1 MNLSAIKNRII
12 YFLCVINPFSFLI
25 KSHSYVIAY
34 FDDLT
39 PSGIADRLRHCL
51 SLYIYC
57 KKFNLRFKIFHKTP
71 FALEEILTPVFD
83 WSMNELNGSS
93 PIRHKIKIY
102 IWSKYKSG
110 DISKNA
116 ETKLQ
121 YRQLRT
127 SITRKNV
134 EYYVAGNLHLE
145 ERYWREAFDEL
156 FAPNSFIKKSLE
168 ALDLPYSYDAVTL
181 RFQQLLGD
189 FKEGQF
195 EILTASEQE
204 DLMNKSRNK
213 IIQLYEA
220 GYFSNQTILVT
231 SDSLK
236 FLNAIKSL
244 SFVKIINGEM
254 AHPGYSE
261 GKSLEIYAKSFID
274 LYALRGA
281 SSITLLK
288 SDKMY
293 LSGFPEFASI
303 IGHNRFNIL
312 PF

>member
-1 MNLSAIKNRII
+1 
-12 YFLCVINPFSFLI
+12 
-25 KSHSYVIAY
+25 
-34 FDDLT
+34 
-39 PSGIADRLRHCL
+39 
-51 SLYIYC
+51 
-57 KKFNLRFKIFHKTP
+57 
-71 FALEEILTPVFD
+71 
-83 WSMNELNGSS
+83 
-93 PIRHKIKIY
+93 
-102 IWSKYKSG
+102 
-110 DISKNA
+110 
-116 ETKLQ
+116 
-121 YRQLRT
+121 
-127 SITRKNV
+127 
-134 EYYVAGNLHLE
+134 LE
-145 ERYWREAFDEL
+145 ERYWCEAFDEL

-293 LSGFPEFASI
+293 LSGIPEFASI